1 MPSELESM
9 MYVGDPPWHGQG
21 TKLDNPPTAH
31 EAIRAAG
38 LNWRVEKRPLFTPY
52 YKQRTKSRSPHGIQR
67 EITGY
72 SAVVRT
78 DDQRVL
84 GVVGKTWQPL
94 QNRDAFKFFDPFISA
109 GEAQYHTAGSLKD
122 GQYVWVLA
130 KLDSDP
136 MRVAKNDYVDRYLLL
151 SNSHDGKAAVN
162 VRFTPVRVVCW
173 NTLSMAESDNAA
185 PFLRIRHAGNLK
197 QTMKRVQEV
206 FDITNRTFA
215 ATLEQYRWLAKHQV
229 GNIEKYVCD
238 VLDVPH
244 DPEQPPRALDNI
256 VHLFEMGRGQD
267 NKAIR
272 GTLWAVY
279 NGITEW
285 VDHERGRDGTRLHAA
300 WYGEGRRIKQRALTV
315 ATELARAA

>member
-1 MPSELESM
+1 MPAEVENM
-9 MYVGDPPWHGQG
+9 FYVGDPPWHGQG
-21 TKLDNPPTAH
+21 TRLDDPPTAH

-38 LNWRVEKRPLFTPY
+38 LNWRVEKRPLFTPF
-52 YKQRTKSRSPHGIQR
+52 YKKRTKSRSPHGVQKVI
-67 EITGY
+67 EGY

-78 DDQRVL
+78 DKQRVL

-94 QNRDAFKFFDPFISA
+94 QNRDAFEFFDPFVENGA
-109 GEAQYHTAGSLKD
+109 AAYHTAGSLKD

-151 SNSHDGKAAVN
+151 SNSHDGKTAVN

-197 QTMKRVQEV
+197 QTMQRVQEV
-206 FDITNRTFA
+206 VDITNRTFA
-215 ATLEQYRWLAKHQV
+215 ATLEKYRWLAKHQV
-229 GNIEKYVCD
+229 GNIQKYVCD
-238 VLDVPH
+238 VLQVPH

-256 VHLFEMGRGQD
+256 VQLFDADRGQD

-272 GTLWAVY
+272 GTLWAAY

-285 VDHERGRDGTRLHAA
+285 VDHERGRDSTRIHAA
-300 WYGEGRRIKQRALTV
+300 WYGEGMRIKQRAMTV